1 MTTTSP
7 PLTYSPY
14 AYQIHEDPYPVYARL
29 RAEAPVYRNEEL
41 DFWALSRHED
51 VLAAFRNLDGFSNAQ
66 GVSLEPSAFGPDAH
80 KFMSFLA
87 LDPPRHTRMRSLVGK
102 GFTPSK
108 VAQMEDH
115 IRAIALEH
123 LEPALERGTFDF
135 IGDFAGKLP
144 MDVIS
149 ELVGVPRVDRNEV
162 RRLADLVV
170 HREDGLLDVPP
181 AGMEAAI
188 GLVSYYQEMVDERR
202 RSRRDDLT
210 SALLDAELDGDKLTD
225 EEIIAFLFL
234 MVVAGNETTT
244 KLLGNAWYWG
254 WRNSDQRAKPFE
266 DRARV
271 DSWIEETLRY
281 DTSSQMLLRVTRI
294 AHDRARSRD
303 PPRQP
308 GPVAGG
314 LGQPGRDGLPRRR
327 PLRPRPRH
335 QSTGQLRQWPAL
347 LHGSAHGPARG
358 PYRSDRTG
366 RPGGH
371 LRGRSVRDRAG
382 PLHQRAGAGRPADH
396 GDPALM
402 PRFEDHPVRRP
413 AVVTG
418 ASSGI
423 GQATAVALAAQG
435 HPVALGARRVAE
447 CEDTAAAI
455 RADGGEAVAI
465 HLDLADANSVEQ
477 FAKAAVDALGT
488 VEIVVSNAAQ
498 NIAGTVLD
506 TDSEAFDGVLAVNLS
521 GTHRLVRALAP
532 AMTERKRGDI
542 VFVTSDVAE
551 RPRPSMAAYVT
562 SKWGLEGYVN
572 SLQMELEGTGVRAT
586 IVRPGPTL
594 TGMGMDWDPA
604 VTGQV
609 IEEWVAW
616 GFARHDNFMRPAG
629 VAQAIVAVVGLARGT
644 HATVIELQPE
654 APIRTD
660 RDE

>member
-1 MTTTSP
+1 
-7 PLTYSPY
+7 
-14 AYQIHEDPYPVYARL
+14 
-29 RAEAPVYRNEEL
+29 
-41 DFWALSRHED
+41 
-51 VLAAFRNLDGFSNAQ
+51 
-66 GVSLEPSAFGPDAH
+66 
-80 KFMSFLA
+80 
-87 LDPPRHTRMRSLVGK
+87 
-102 GFTPSK
+102 
-108 VAQMEDH
+108 
-115 IRAIALEH
+115 
-123 LEPALERGTFDF
+123 
-135 IGDFAGKLP
+135 
-144 MDVIS
+144 
-149 ELVGVPRVDRNEV
+149 
-162 RRLADLVV
+162 
-170 HREDGLLDVPP
+170 
-181 AGMEAAI
+181 
-188 GLVSYYQEMVDERR
+188 
-202 RSRRDDLT
+202 
-210 SALLDAELDGDKLTD
+210 
-225 EEIIAFLFL
+225 
-234 MVVAGNETTT
+234 
-244 KLLGNAWYWG
+244 
-254 WRNSDQRAKPFE
+254 
-266 DRARV
+266 
-271 DSWIEETLRY
+271 
-281 DTSSQMLLRVTRI
+281 
-294 AHDRARSRD
+294 
-303 PPRQP
+303 
-308 GPVAGG
+308 
-314 LGQPGRDGLPRRR
+314 
-327 PLRPRPRH
+327 
-335 QSTGQLRQWPAL
+335 
-347 LHGSAHGPARG
+347 
-358 PYRSDRTG
+358 
-366 RPGGH
+366 
-371 LRGRSVRDRAG
+371 
-382 PLHQRAGAGRPADH
+382 
-396 GDPALM
+396 M
-402 PRFEDHPVRRP
+402 PRFEDHPVKRP

-447 CEDTAAAI
+447 CEDTAVAI

-477 FAKAAVDALGT
+477 FAKAAVEALGT
-488 VEIVVSNAAQ
+488 VEILVSNAAR

-654 APIRTD
+654 APIRID
-660 RDE
+660 PHK